1 MVENKY
7 FNELTKITKYNNYY
21 NKIGVTLSDNNYY
34 NTDLSLKRVT

>member
-34 NTDLSLKRVT
+34 NTDLSLKRIA